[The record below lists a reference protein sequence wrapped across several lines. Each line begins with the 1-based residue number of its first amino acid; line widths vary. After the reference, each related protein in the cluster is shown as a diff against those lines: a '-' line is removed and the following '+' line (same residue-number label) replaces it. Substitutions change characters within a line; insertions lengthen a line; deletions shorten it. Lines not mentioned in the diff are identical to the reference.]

1 MSKEPLPQ
9 SIADLPPQ
17 RPAAPR
23 SKAESRAV
31 YFNSGNAFMRT
42 FPRVPDD
49 NFIDE
54 PARALDPATPTS
66 LIACDRSRELGCAFA
81 ATTPLILARYARI
94 RGGETLDTDFRASGV
109 IGYVIAGSGSTQCGN
124 ERVEWSAGD
133 AFLMPGG
140 VPHAYRAKEDAVLWL
155 VTNEPQLA
163 FENLRPPAPGEAPTD
178 VVHYPADEIARQVE
192 LLYQVG
198 RNRDE
203 TGSALVLSSEKQQDL
218 RNVLPTLTVA
228 MNSLPAGETQKA
240 HRHNSVAV
248 ALIVQGEGCYSMID
262 GRRKDWSQWATTITP
277 PTAVHSHHNAGSKRA
292 LFFIVQ
298 DGGIYSFTRA
308 LGFEAEVRER

>member
-1 MSKEPLPQ
+1 MSREPLPH

-17 RPAAPR
+17 RPSAPG
-23 SKAESRAV
+23 SKAQSRAV
-31 YFNSGNAFMRT
+31 YFNSGNAFMRSL
-42 FPRVPDD
+42 PPVPDD
-49 NFIDE
+49 NFTAE
-54 PARALDPATPTS
+54 PAKALDPRTPSS
-66 LIACDRSRELGCAFA
+66 LIACDRSRELGCAFP

-94 RGGETLDTDFRASGV
+94 RAGEKLEADFRASGV
-109 IGYVIAGSGSTQCGN
+109 IGYVIGGSGSTECGG
-124 ERVEWSAGD
+124 ERVEWRAGD
-133 AFLMPGG
+133 ALLLPGG
-140 VPHAYRAKEDAVLWL
+140 LPHTHKAKDDAVLWL

-163 FENLRPPAPGEAPTD
+163 FEHLRPPAPGEAPTE
-178 VVHYPADEIARQVE
+178 VVHYPAEEIARQVE
-192 LLYQVG
+192 LLHQVG

-203 TGSALVLSSEKQQDL
+203 AGCALVLSSEKQQEI

-262 GRRKDWSQWATTITP
+262 GRRKDWSPWATTITP
-277 PTAVHSHHNAGSKRA
+277 PTALHAHHNAGSRRA

-298 DGGIYSFTRA
+298 DGGLYSFTRA
-308 LGFEAEVRER
+308 PGFEAAAG